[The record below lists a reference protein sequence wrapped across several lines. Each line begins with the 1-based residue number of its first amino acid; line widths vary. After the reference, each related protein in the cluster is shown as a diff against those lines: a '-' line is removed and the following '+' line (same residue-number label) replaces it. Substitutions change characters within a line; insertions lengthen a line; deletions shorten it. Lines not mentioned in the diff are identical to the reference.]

1 MSIAIWPESL
11 PRPMRNGFQSQTLD
25 PRKSKSAETGPPG
38 YRRRFSSV
46 ARDYSMTIDVPRSE
60 KAVFDNFYQTETKFG
75 SKPFWMPD
83 PTTDGWPLLTAAG
96 EPLLIDTGAPLL
108 LSARWLC
115 LFGAT
120 TPRETIKGIRF
131 QIAFAITVL
140 P

>member
-1 MSIAIWPESL
+1 MSVAIWPQSL
-11 PRPMRNGFQSQTLD
+11 PRPMRSGFQSQILD

-46 ARDYSMTIDVPRSE
+46 AQDYAMTIDVPRSE
-60 KAVFDNFYQTETKFG
+60 KAVFDNFYRFETKFG

-83 PTTDGWPLLTAAG
+83 PTTDGWPVLTAGGDAV
-96 EPLLIDTGAPLL
+96 LTGNGDPLL

-120 TPRETIKGIRF
+120 TPRETVKGIRF
-131 QIAFAITVL
+131 RIAFTVTVL